1 MYVTRAAPGPTG
13 ATRKRELLVAGNR
26 YGGNLLLGWLARVQG
41 TVRIHCA
48 LVSARLF
55 ALWDA
60 WKNKDTAAHNAVVA
74 DEIACV
80 SSGDAVV
87 GTMFIADPFERDCW
101 AATTVLSPRTA
112 IISRRSTPLL
122 T

>member
-1 MYVTRAAPGPTG
+1 VIRVVAVRDLDMGNVCDEGRARP
-13 ATRKRELLVAGNR
+13 NR
-26 YGGNLLLGWLARVQG
+26 RNLLLGWLARLQG

-48 LVSARLF
+48 VFSARLF

-87 GTMFIADPFERDCW
+87 GTMFIADPFERDC
-101 AATTVLSPRTA
+101 
-112 IISRRSTPLL
+112 RRC
-122 T
+122 